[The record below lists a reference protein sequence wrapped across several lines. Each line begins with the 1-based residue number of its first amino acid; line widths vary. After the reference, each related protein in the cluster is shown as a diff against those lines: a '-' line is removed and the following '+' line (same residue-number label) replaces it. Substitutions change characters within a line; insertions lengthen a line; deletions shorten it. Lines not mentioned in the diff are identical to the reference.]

1 MIIYHKLSTMVWN
14 TYLILLPKPWTNWL
28 MEILLKV
35 NVLSSMI
42 EYLPEEQSRKPNQE
56 QLASTTEEFHEHKTS
71 DPQDEYEGVLQR
83 SVSLKRG
90 EHRNKIY
97 STILESATESLGE
110 IDSAIAALE
119 SVVQTVSSGI
129 SQTIAESELI
139 SPVVSVFK
147 EGIDDFVSVVPNLSE
162 FLAEDAE
169 GEEFEGVTEVKGYA
183 FVEDGANLETEVQ
196 PQPQIQTQPQSSQTE
211 TLQQLLQ
218 QFGRPIQTQPDV
230 QLPIQTQNQTQVS
243 LQPQPYGTVDD
254 LFEPVLSEEEI

>member
-1 MIIYHKLSTMVWN
+1 
-14 TYLILLPKPWTNWL
+14 
-28 MEILLKV
+28 MEILLQVK
-35 NVLSSMI
+35 VLSFTDLVSSKV
-42 EYLPEEQSRKPNQE
+42 EEPSRKLDQHE
-56 QLASTTEEFHEHKTS
+56 QQQQASTTEEFHESKTS
-71 DPQDEYEGVLQR
+71 DLQDKHEGVPLRR

-97 STILESATESLGE
+97 STILESATESLAE

-119 SVVQTVSSGI
+119 SVVETVSSGI

-147 EGIDDFVSVVPNLSE
+147 EGIDEFVSVVPNLSD
-162 FLAEDAE
+162 LLVEDTE
-169 GEEFEGVTEVKGYA
+169 GEEFDGVTEVKGYA
-183 FVEDGANLETEVQ
+183 FAEDGRNLETEVQ